1 MQKKNLEI
9 NSSLSK
15 ETENKLKKLA
25 PWHFKFEVGDG
36 IFTTDFN
43 SSRMST
49 VDPFNLRKLYK
60 RLYPKGM
67 AGKSFLDIG
76 CNGGGYCFLAH
87 QEGARDI
94 YGFEV
99 RDHWIDQCKFLRD
112 SIYKINPQELNF
124 QIDDLMNINR
134 EFDFVMFK
142 GVLYHLAN
150 PLSALEKVAE
160 ITQEYCLIDTAGSI
174 DAPDDTMQIYFEKDG
189 LMAGNE
195 SISWLPGS
203 GKLIGKYLDYVGFK
217 SWKILMEKPY
227 PDRRTKRGKSEVP
240 PLSRIRIL
248 AKK

>member
-1 MQKKNLEI
+1 MTKALED
-9 NSSLSK
+9 
-15 ETENKLKKLA
+15 KLTQLA
-25 PWHFKFEVGDG
+25 PWHFKIELEEGV
-36 IFTTDFN
+36 FTTDFN
-43 SSRMST
+43 KSRMST
-49 VDPFNLRKLYK
+49 VPPYQLQGLYK
-60 RLYPKGM
+60 RLYPDGM

-87 QEGARDI
+87 QQGCRDI

-99 RDHWIDQCKFLRD
+99 RDHWINQCNFLRD
-112 SIYKINPQELNF
+112 EIYKIDPKEIEF
-124 QIDDLMNINR
+124 KIDDLQNIDR
-134 EFDFVMFK
+134 KFDFVMFK

-160 ITQEYCLIDTAGSI
+160 ITKEYCLIDTAGSL
-174 DAPDDTMQIYFEKDG
+174 DAPDDTMQMYFEKDG

-227 PDRRTKRGKSEVP
+227 PDRRTQRGKSTVP
-240 PLSRIRIL
+240 PLKRIRIL